1 MRLLLDTHAFLW
13 FIGADDRLSDHARA
27 LILDPL
33 NDRLLSVASLWEM
46 AIKASLGRLDLA
58 LPFPEL
64 VERQVR
70 GNAMRVLPV
79 EPRHLDGVR
88 RLPFH
93 HKDPFDRLII
103 AQAQAE
109 GVPVVT
115 RDAAFESYDVTT
127 TWTAPPDG
135 RPRPSG

>member
-13 FIGADDRLSDHARA
+13 FVGGDSRLSDHARA
-27 LILDPL
+27 LILEPA
-33 NDRLLSVASLWEM
+33 NERLLSVASLWEM
-46 AIKASLGRLDLA
+46 AIKASLGRLNLA

-70 GNAMRVLPV
+70 GNAMSVLPV
-79 EPRHLDGVR
+79 QPQHLDEVKH
-88 RLPFH
+88 LPFH

-109 GVPVVT
+109 GIPVIT
-115 RDAAFESYDVTT
+115 RDAAFASYDVTT
-127 TWTAPPDG
+127 IWKSLP
-135 RPRPSG
+135 